1 MDDEKLLLLSA
12 ECARLYDTHNHPECA
27 KRYTEM
33 CKLAEKNGNQR
44 AVIEARVRIAE
55 ACSYLRQV
63 PIRVRVCHGA
73 ELTIDF

>member
-63 PIRVRVCHGA
+63 PICVHVCHGS
-73 ELTIDF
+73 